1 MARWGNFTV
10 NGLAFLF
17 SGAALSLWYRPW
29 EHMPALDGVALAV
42 LALCVVAGTFG
53 AYALYLQGV
62 KDAGSMRASL
72 LGTIEPVTATIA
84 TVVWLA
90 TPFSPAEIVGFAL
103 IIVMVYLTA

>member
-1 MARWGNFTV
+1 MKISDLLRLSTDNLRRRKGRTALTV
-10 NGLAFLF
+10 I
-17 SGAALSLWYRPW
+17 
-29 EHMPALDGVALAV
+29 GV
-42 LALCVVAGTFG
+42 VVGTFG

-84 TVVWLA
+84 SVVWLA
-90 TPFSPAEIVGFAL
+90 TPFSPAEIVGFVL